1 MNRFWDSKLIPG
13 IGLALGSKNV
23 PFYALRFTAKKL
35 ILDYFF
41 TILPLADK
49 SNFNISGNDMA
60 DLISKLKKTI
70 EESLDTARNNAQSL
84 KELAEEYGKVARLKF
99 ELYQLQ
105 NAKKKKLELLGETV
119 FPFLNENN
127 FDGLKKHETLQILLD
142 DIKNTNNEIELTQ
155 RAINEAGEKEN
166 ESEQSEEQEALKK
179 KIEEVEG
186 EIESHL
192 NELKIVKQAIEKK
205 KPKKSAAK
213 TSRKPSGK

>member
-1 MNRFWDSKLIPG
+1 MS
-13 IGLALGSKNV
+13 
-23 PFYALRFTAKKL
+23 
-35 ILDYFF
+35 
-41 TILPLADK
+41 
-49 SNFNISGNDMA
+49 

-119 FPFLNENN
+119 FPFLTENN
-127 FDGLKKHETLQILLD
+127 YDGLRRHETLQILLD

-155 RAINEAGEKEN
+155 KAIEEAGEKDTTT
-166 ESEQSEEQEALKK
+166 EQSEEQEELKK

-186 EIESHL
+186 EIESRL
-192 NELKIVKQAIEKK
+192 NELKIVKQAIDKK
-205 KPKKSAAK
+205 KPKRSAVKKAK
-213 TSRKPSGK
+213 PASKK